1 MPGHDKKGKPGEK
14 DPDPEPYLVVTM
26 DMKREDMQRPFDPRK
41 SYWCPDGKGGFS
53 ECLLV
58 EKGDTEATVMI
69 GHIVSKYSTHF
80 VIVCVYSKNS
90 CFKGENTQAGLL
102 DNINPT

>member
-1 MPGHDKKGKPGEK
+1 MPGHVKAGKPGAE

-53 ECLLV
+53 ECILA
-58 EKGDTEATVMI
+58 EKGDTESTVMI
-69 GHIVSKYSTHF
+69 GHIVSSHYVLT
-80 VIVCVYSKNS
+80 NS
-90 CFKGENTQAGLL
+90 FL
-102 DNINPT
+102 INGIILRILSLV